1 MSSWVVA
8 AVAALALALVLYGW
22 REPGGL
28 LRRAPLIAL
37 RTMALALVI
46 ALLLDA
52 PAGAARPVAPFA
64 ALDVSASWT
73 RGNDTAAWRT
83 ALQHA
88 RAIPHDSLFLFG
100 DSARPADV
108 PERPRD
114 LASRARPAIERAL
127 AAGRPLIIVTDGE
140 LDDPAELPA
149 LPAGS
154 RVEVIG
160 RAASTDLAVISLD
173 APRAAVGGDT
183 IELRATVRAADQT
196 PVDARLAFALDGRP
210 LTTVSIDPLPARGER
225 TISVRIAL
233 ASPDGAHV
241 LAAAL
246 PGVDA
251 EPANDT
257 LSTVIDVARAAR
269 AVLVSTRPDLDARF
283 MTTVLRGAISLP
295 TRAYFRVAPDEWR
308 LDGPLTPV
316 GEDEVRRAVR
326 DAPLLVLH
334 GDTAH
339 FGAPRS
345 VSSGALALVPNVR
358 DTVGEWYPVA
368 APASPISSALSGIA
382 WDSLPPVVSASVIPR
397 GEWDGLVVARARQF
411 DRRGVITGSE
421 RPRRVITVAA
431 AGFWRWRFRG
441 GRSADAYDAL
451 WGSIFDWLAAQR
463 VDARAAVPA
472 DAIVREGDQVRW
484 VRGTGGDSTVVVR
497 LQRRGAPPRA
507 DSVTLRF
514 GATGTVAESDP
525 LAAGV
530 YDVTVGSGGVAILVV
545 NSPREL
551 LPRVP
556 TVQAGRVGEAAVS
569 GERPRLRDSGWP
581 LVLALAALCAEWLLR
596 RRGGLR

>member
-1 MSSWVVA
+1 MSSWAVA
-8 AVAALALALVLYGW
+8 AVAAIALALVLYGW

-28 LRRAPLIAL
+28 VRRAPLIAL
-37 RTMALALVI
+37 RAAALALVI

-52 PAGAARPVAPFA
+52 PAGAARPVAPFV
-64 ALDVSASWT
+64 ALDVSTSWT
-73 RGNDTAAWRT
+73 RGADTAAWAN
-83 ALQHA
+83 ALRQA

-100 DSARPADV
+100 DSGRAADV

-127 AAGRPLIIVTDGE
+127 AAGRPLVIVTDGE
-140 LDDPAELPA
+140 LDDPAELPD

-160 RAASTDLAVISLD
+160 RAASTDLAVIALD

-183 IELRATVRAADQT
+183 IELRATVRAADQG
-196 PVDARLAFALDGRP
+196 PVDARLAFTLDGRP
-210 LTTVSIDPLPARGER
+210 LATIPIEPLPPRGER
-225 TISVRIAL
+225 TVSARVAL
-233 ASPDGAHV
+233 ASPDGPHV
-241 LAAAL
+241 LGAAL
-246 PGVDA
+246 PGGDA

-257 LSTVIDVARAAR
+257 LATVIDVARAAR

-283 MTTVLRGAISLP
+283 LTAVLRGAISLP

-308 LDGPLTPV
+308 LEGPLTPV

-326 DAPLLVLH
+326 NAPLLVLH

-339 FGAPRS
+339 FGVPRS
-345 VSSGALALVPNVR
+345 ASSGALALVPNVR
-358 DTVGEWYPVA
+358 DTLGEWYPVA

-382 WDSLPPVVSASVIPR
+382 WDSLPPIVAARVVPR
-397 GEWDGLVVARARQF
+397 GEWEGLLVARARQF
-411 DRRGVITGSE
+411 DRRSVISGIE
-421 RPRRVITVAA
+421 RPRRVVTVAA

-484 VRGTGGDSTVVVR
+484 LRGTDSDSTVVVR
-497 LQRRGAPPRA
+497 LQRRGAPPRT
-507 DSVTLRF
+507 DSVMLHF

-530 YDVTVGSGGVAILVV
+530 YDVTVGGGGALLVV
-545 NSPREL
+545 NGAREL
-551 LPRVP
+551 LPRAP
-556 TVQAGRVGEAAVS
+556 TVQSGSVGEAAVA

-581 LVLALAALCAEWLLR
+581 LLVALAALCAEWLLR